1 MILTNTIARV
11 DTAAAASGADLEGK
25 IVLIIETLDK
35 TQLSR
40 VLDSKLTVFHINAKK
55 IGAHDETDTYFEI
68 C

>member
-1 MILTNTIARV
+1 MFTQP
-11 DTAAAASGADLEGK
+11 GAVAIINSVGLKGK

-55 IGAHDETDTYFEI
+55 IGAHDETDT
-68 C
+68 